1 MANKHM
7 KRYSTAL
14 VIREIQ
20 IKIILKYHITPT
32 TVASIQK
39 SDSTKYGQMDRE
51 ANVLIH
57 CWYKCKPAG
66 DIRDAGS
73 IPGSGRLP
81 GGEHDKPLQYSCLEN
96 HMDRGACWAAVYRVT
111 PSQTWL
117 NWLST
122 HQHTHIATLKCTFII
137 KLSSST
143 LRYPLKIHGNMSI
156 RTLVLN
162 CSDLNYS
169 EQPQTGDSLY
179 FH

>member
-1 MANKHM
+1 M

-39 SDSTKYGQMDRE
+39 NDSTKYGQIDRE

-81 GGEHDKPLQYSCLEN
+81 GGGHDRPLQNSCLEN
-96 HMDRGACWAAVYRVT
+96 RMDRGACWATVHR
-111 PSQTWL
+111 S
-117 NWLST
+117 
-122 HQHTHIATLKCTFII
+122 H
-137 KLSSST
+137 
-143 LRYPLKIHGNMSI
+143 
-156 RTLVLN
+156 
-162 CSDLNYS
+162 
-169 EQPQTGDSLY
+169 
-179 FH
+179 